1 MITFDNA
8 KTIGLGLGVLA
19 LGYVG
24 WKAYQK
30 AASVGGNVVDAIS
43 AAPGAAVEAA
53 SEGVQTIGAVVGI
66 PRTDQ
71 TQCQKDLDQGR
82 LWDASFS
89 CPAGTFLGGLFG
101 SKPGNADTGKGYD
114 SSGQRA
120 GVRYDSDGNVVGVY

>member
-53 SEGVQTIGAVVGI
+53 AEGVQTIGAVVGI
-66 PRTDQ
+66 PRTDK
-71 TQCQKDLDQGR
+71 TQCEKDLDAGR
-82 LWDASFS
+82 MWDASFS

-101 SKPGNADTGKGYD
+101 SKPGNTDTGNGYD
-114 SSGQRA
+114 SSGRRA